1 MKLDKKVFCIYPFSS
16 IFLGADAGIKPCC
29 SAINDIGNLNNSS
42 IDDIL
47 QDENFKS
54 IRRSILEG
62 KWHAN
67 CGQCLKLESMNARSE
82 RSTLNETNF
91 ERWEKIHE
99 ETPLTEDFFRL
110 ERIDLR
116 WSNTCNLACNYCYE
130 YFSSQWSAIKG
141 IKVND
146 VKDEYQESLFKLL
159 EKSKDQIINV
169 NLLGGEPLLQ
179 KQNQRLIDLLHD
191 KRYYVLTNLAVP
203 MRSNKIAD
211 QLLTEKYV
219 DWGVSFETIGDRY
232 EYVRH
237 NAKWDVFNDN
247 LKYVK
252 ERNPEV
258 VINAHPLYCTYS
270 AFNLVEYYD
279 YVLENGFT
287 GVYWC
292 IIQNIEGLNVLN
304 LSNELKIK
312 AMNEIERVQK
322 KYPDASGID
331 HLIDIKDKIKQ
342 SMNNI
347 FVEAK
352 ERLNVRLGLAPKKQS
367 SGFLSWTDEIETRYL
382 TNKEKS
388 FQELWPEIYN
398 FLKK

>member
-1 MKLDKKVFCIYPFSS
+1 
-16 IFLGADAGIKPCC
+16 
-29 SAINDIGNLNNSS
+29 
-42 IDDIL
+42 
-47 QDENFKS
+47 
-54 IRRSILEG
+54 
-62 KWHAN
+62 
-67 CGQCLKLESMNARSE
+67 
-82 RSTLNETNF
+82 
-91 ERWEKIHE
+91 
-99 ETPLTEDFFRL
+99 
-110 ERIDLR
+110 
-116 WSNTCNLACNYCYE
+116 
-130 YFSSQWSAIKG
+130 
-141 IKVND
+141 
-146 VKDEYQESLFKLL
+146 
-159 EKSKDQIINV
+159 
-169 NLLGGEPLLQ
+169 
-179 KQNQRLIDLLHD
+179 
-191 KRYYVLTNLAVP
+191 

-237 NAKWDVFNDN
+237 NAKWNVFNDN

-252 ERNPEV
+252 ERNPSV
-258 VINAHPLYCTYS
+258 IINAHPLYCTYS
-270 AFNLVEYYD
+270 AFNLVDYYD

-287 GVYWC
+287 GIYWC

-304 LSNELKIK
+304 LPSELKIK
-312 AMNEIERVQK
+312 AIDEIERVQK
-322 KYPDASGID
+322 KYPNASGVD

-342 SMNNI
+342 SMNDR

-352 ERLNVRLGLAPKKQS
+352 ERLNVRLGLSPKKQS